1 MRLTKAHA
9 IGGGLL
15 ALLSATTV
23 DAKDA
28 EREHPVAQAEPSPP
42 PVGNEPQ
49 QTSASFGD
57 WVVRC
62 DRPAPNAQGTGKR
75 VCEAAQ
81 SLVIKGQQ
89 GPIAQIA
96 FGRPPLEKGSDPA
109 LTLTVLLPVSIA
121 FDKPPRLGP
130 GAAAD
135 DPGSATLALRRCL
148 PGGCLADAKA
158 DAVLLKDLREAA
170 KPGHLSFTDAAERTI
185 TLPVSFRGLA
195 QALDDLSRETAKDA
209 ASH

>member
-1 MRLTKAHA
+1 MRSA
-9 IGGGLL
+9 IAFVTTSLL
-15 ALLSATTV
+15 AVLALTAAY
-23 DAKDA
+23 AKD
-28 EREHPVAQAEPSPP
+28 EKHDEPVAQADPA
-42 PVGNEPQ
+42 PVSTEPQ

-62 DRPAPNAQGTGKR
+62 DHPAPGAQGVGKR

-81 SLVIKGQQ
+81 SLIVKGQQ

-96 FGRPPLEKGSDPA
+96 FGHTPNDKDAA

-121 FDKPPRLGP
+121 FDKPPKLGP
-130 GAAAD
+130 GAGAD
-135 DPGSATLALRRCL
+135 DPGSASLTYRRCL
-148 PGGCLADAKA
+148 PGGCLADAKP
-158 DAVLLKDLREAA
+158 DTTLLKELRGAG

-195 QALDDLSRETAKDA
+195 QALDDLAKETGKEA
-209 ASH
+209 AR